1 MTNWALCM
9 GLFLNFAVSPLFSGP
24 YLIAES
30 LAESHATG
38 NALDVYLILQDT
50 VPNGR
55 STVSRDISKIDFSEL
70 RIQTAAYCSDSLS
83 ILGN

>member
-9 GLFLNFAVSPLFSGP
+9 GLFLDFGVSPLFSGP

-38 NALDVYLILQDT
+38 NALEVYLIL
-50 VPNGR
+50 
-55 STVSRDISKIDFSEL
+55 
-70 RIQTAAYCSDSLS
+70 
-83 ILGN
+83 